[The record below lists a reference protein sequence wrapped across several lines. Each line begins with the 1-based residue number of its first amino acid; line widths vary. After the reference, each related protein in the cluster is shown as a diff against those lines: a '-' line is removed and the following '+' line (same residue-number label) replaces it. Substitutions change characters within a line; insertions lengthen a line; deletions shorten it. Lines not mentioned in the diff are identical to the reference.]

1 MASENKPQLKTR
13 LHPRNRNRD
22 PYDLEALKR
31 ITPTLK
37 DYIKANTVGLP
48 TVDFSNPIA
57 VKLLNT
63 GLLKYYYGIDYWD
76 FPHENLCPPI
86 PGRADYIHH
95 MADVLMAVNF
105 GRLPLGNKIRCLDI
119 GVGASCIYPIIGV
132 TEYDWNFIG
141 ADIDSKSTASALNII
156 KKNAALKDKISI
168 RLQKN
173 PRCFFQDILAAD
185 EFVDITICNP
195 PFHASLKDAQKGTS
209 RKVKNLTGKKTSAPI
224 LNFSGV
230 KSELVYAGGELK
242 FIQNMIW
249 ESRKFRKNCYWFSTL
264 VSKQSNLRSI
274 NRLLKK
280 VGANQVKTVP
290 MGTGNKASRIV
301 VWTFFSKEEQDEWRN
316 IRWK

>member
-1 MASENKPQLKTR
+1 MASESKQQLKTR

-22 PYDLEALKR
+22 PYDLETLKR
-31 ITPTLK
+31 MTPTLK
-37 DYIKANTVGLP
+37 DYIKTNTVGLP

-156 KKNAALKDKISI
+156 RKNAALKDKISI

-173 PRCFFQDILAAD
+173 PSCFFQDILAPD

-195 PFHASLKDAQKGTS
+195 PFHASLKDAQKGTF
-209 RKVKNLTGKKTSAPI
+209 RKIKNLTGKKTSAPI

-230 KSELVYAGGELK
+230 KNELVYAGGELK

-274 NRLLKK
+274 DRLLKK
-280 VGANQVKTVP
+280 VGANQVKTIP